1 MSESILDSLFPPA
14 TEVKS
19 ACPHTHSEFQIVKRI
34 DWWDRVTTMAYC
46 SECGNKLA
54 TNGWATGEGRIHGLG
69 RYVDMKQYRWA

>member
-1 MSESILDSLFPPA
+1 MSESTLDSLFPAA

-19 ACPHTHSEFQIVKRI
+19 ACPHTQSEFQLVKRI
-34 DWWDRVTTMAYC
+34 DWWDRVTTVAYC